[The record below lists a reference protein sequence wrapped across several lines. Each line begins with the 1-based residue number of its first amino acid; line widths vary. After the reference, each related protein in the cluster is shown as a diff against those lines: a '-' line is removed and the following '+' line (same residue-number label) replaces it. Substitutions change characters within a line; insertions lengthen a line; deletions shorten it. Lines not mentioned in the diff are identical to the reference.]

1 MLTENSVCQS
11 DRELES
17 ERPLVIQRI
26 INEVTG
32 NVIFDLAGFWVFIDL
47 DGKTTN
53 DVNRKDL
60 NQ

>member
-1 MLTENSVCQS
+1 MSNFQS

-32 NVIFDLAGFWVFIDL
+32 NVIFYFAGFWVFIDL
-47 DGKTTN
+47 DGKKLTM
-53 DVNRKDL
+53 
-60 NQ
+60 